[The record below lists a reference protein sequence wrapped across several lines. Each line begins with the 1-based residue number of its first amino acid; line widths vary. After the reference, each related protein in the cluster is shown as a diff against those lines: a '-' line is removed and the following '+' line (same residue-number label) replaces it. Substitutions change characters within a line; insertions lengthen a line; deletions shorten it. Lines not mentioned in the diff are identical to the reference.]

1 MRVAGFGYN
10 ETMKSIIKDLYDKYG
25 PNFRTRA
32 VLKERNMKAED
43 VKLRNYQD
51 VANTEGALRFPAKVD
66 IFRKYGEG
74 NRDEMQK

>member
-1 MRVAGFGYN
+1 MKVVGFGYN
-10 ETMKSIIKDLYDKYG
+10 QTMEGIIKDLYSKYG
-25 PNFRTRA
+25 PTFRTRG

-43 VKLRNYQD
+43 VELRTYED
-51 VANTEGALRFPAKVD
+51 VVQTEGAVRFPYVD